1 MIKKCHYDVI
11 LWGGFG
17 STKCDPNLTSHL
29 HRFFAGT
36 AVTTSIDGTMPAHRA
51 GGNTPDFRLPRY
63 PAVSHGDEVPSD
75 LTLVV
80 TVDEC

>member
-29 HRFFAGT
+29 HRFFAGYG
-36 AVTTSIDGTMPAHRA
+36 AVGKGLCLRGYTSFNI
-51 GGNTPDFRLPRY
+51 
-63 PAVSHGDEVPSD
+63 EVIPIQ
-75 LTLVV
+75 
-80 TVDEC
+80 

>member
-29 HRFFAGT
+29 RRFFAGK
-36 AVTTSIDGTMPAHRA
+36 VTFEENVNFLEMCWIGH
-51 GGNTPDFRLPRY
+51 
-63 PAVSHGDEVPSD
+63 VSK
-75 LTLVV
+75 TLK
-80 TVDEC
+80 C